1 MSPSSSE
8 STELA
13 HATLNGAGDTI
24 TVLLIRPADIPA
36 AERTLK
42 PAVVRIVWPLKST
55 IVDPKHFPEVA
66 AMLTRLFAEAA
77 TTPAQIK
84 ARRRL

>member
-1 MSPSSSE
+1 VSPSSSE
-8 STELA
+8 STEPA

-42 PAVVRIVWPLKST
+42 PAVVRIVWPF
-55 IVDPKHFPEVA
+55 DN
-66 AMLTRLFAEAA
+66 R
-77 TTPAQIK
+77 
-84 ARRRL
+84 